1 MAQQARGDW
10 VTKAGLAAALAA
22 PAMALGAAVLIRV
35 APDQAD
41 FARDVLIGRTG
52 NLVAWAG
59 LAAAVLALVHAF
71 GNLRRRGLIAVLAV
85 AVAATSVGLYWRQA
99 HAPGASDVS
108 TNPADPPMNLS
119 EVSSSSAGCD
129 GLTPLS
135 SQRTVEEAAY
145 VLQNAG
151 FAITHAGLFDIQGER
166 KAFWFQEAYSA
177 DIRIR
182 PGRTDVRVVTR
193 NGRPTDGG
201 AACRLAQTIRDEL
214 QPKA

>member
-1 MAQQARGDW
+1 MAKDAGGW
-10 VTKAGLAAALAA
+10 VAKAGLAAALIA
-22 PAMALGAAVLIRV
+22 PAMALTAAVLIRV
-35 APDQAD
+35 APDLSG
-41 FARDVLIGRTG
+41 FARQVLIGPVG
-52 NLVAWAG
+52 NYTAWAG
-59 LAAAVLALVHAF
+59 LAVAVLALVHAF
-71 GNLRRRGLIAVLAV
+71 GNLRRRGLIALLAV
-85 AVAATSVGLYWRQA
+85 AVAGTAVGLYWKQA
-99 HAPGASDVS
+99 HTPGASDVS

-119 EVSSSSAGCD
+119 GVSSASTACD
-129 GLTPLS
+129 GLEPLA

-166 KAFWFQEAYSA
+166 KAFWFQEAYSL
-177 DIRIR
+177 DVRIR

-201 AACRLAQTIRDEL
+201 AACRLALKVRDGL